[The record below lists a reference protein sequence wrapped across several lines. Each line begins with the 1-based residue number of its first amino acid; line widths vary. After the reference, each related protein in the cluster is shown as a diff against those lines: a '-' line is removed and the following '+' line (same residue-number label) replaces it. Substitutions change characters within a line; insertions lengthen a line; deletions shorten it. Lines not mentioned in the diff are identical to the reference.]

1 MFATAYR
8 HEARLLMTEGYVS
21 TWVEEVADLV
31 SRPARGE
38 FERHYGLPA
47 PVTEEI
53 PLRKYVLMISLQRH
67 GLSSTCDTLA
77 ACASVSP
84 HQLTYGSTQEHMI
97 YVKSMSDCV
106 NVSPP

>member
-53 PLRKYVLMISLQRH
+53 PLRKYVLMISLPPAPWSIQHLRLTGSMRKCVTAPAH
-67 GLSSTCDTLA
+67 VREHAGAHDLCALLMSSRC
-77 ACASVSP
+77 
-84 HQLTYGSTQEHMI
+84 LT
-97 YVKSMSDCV
+97 V
-106 NVSPP
+106 